1 MTATH
6 SCPRN
11 STEVKLKGNKVVLV
25 EEISSQHN
33 IEFVLRLLLTMCVQV
48 YNEKKQRNIKC
59 MVWRRR
65 GALENLMLQHKF
77 VLQDKLYLRR
87 LAQVR
92 RVFLL
97 CTGTMG
103 RVPSIPNPTQLNI
116 QLVKRDPK
124 ELSVPTKQLNKK
136 AAAHM
141 IQGRAGP
148 ISIWQLNLAASS
160 T

>member
-1 MTATH
+1 
-6 SCPRN
+6 
-11 STEVKLKGNKVVLV
+11 
-25 EEISSQHN
+25 
-33 IEFVLRLLLTMCVQV
+33 
-48 YNEKKQRNIKC
+48 
-59 MVWRRR
+59 MVWRRK
-65 GALENLMLQHKF
+65 GALENLMLQPKS

-92 RVFLL
+92 RGLLL
-97 CTGTMG
+97 CIGAMG

-124 ELSVPTKQLNKK
+124 GLSVPTKQLNKK

-141 IQGRAGP
+141 IQGGAGP